1 MCAVRAYNNHRVKT
15 DMDATLTTPAATSVG
30 IACRSCGGRTIGWGK
45 DLHGNPRRRCKSC
58 KATFG
63 IIPPRPLG
71 SMRIDMEK
79 AVQCLSMLTEGC
91 SIRSTERLSGIH
103 RDTIMRLLRRA
114 GAKCEKLLNSLVRG
128 VEVKDVQADEL
139 WCFVGMKEKT
149 KVRKGKTDPELGDA
163 YTWIALERESKV
175 ALSWHLG
182 RRTAADASLFMAK
195 LSAAAK
201 GPKGKAGE
209 RLSYQLTT
217 DGFSAYPEAI
227 AQHLGGDVDYAM
239 LVKTYSSETV
249 DSERRY
255 SPPRIISAE
264 KIAISGSP
272 DPAKVCTS
280 HVERTNLHV
289 RMQMRRFTRLTNAFS
304 RKRENLKA
312 ALALHFAAYNF
323 TWMHSSIRMTP
334 AMKAGIARAPW
345 TVRELL
351 TV

>member
-1 MCAVRAYNNHRVKT
+1 MGAS
-15 DMDATLTTPAATSVG
+15 TTPAATSEG
-30 IACRSCGGRTIGWGK
+30 IACRSCGGRTIGWGR
-45 DLHGNPRRRCKSC
+45 DVHGNARRRCKAC
-58 KATFG
+58 GATFG

-71 SMRIDMEK
+71 SMRIDLDK
-79 AVQCLSMLTEGC
+79 AVLCLSMLTEVS
-91 SIRSTERLSGIH
+91 SIRSTERVSGIH
-103 RDTIMRLLRRA
+103 RDTIMRLLRKA
-114 GAKCEKLLNSLVRG
+114 GEKCEALLNRLVRG

-149 KVRKGKTDPELGDA
+149 KVRRGKTDPELGDA
-163 YTWIALERESKV
+163 YTWIALERENKL

-201 GPKGKAGE
+201 GPTGKAGE
-209 RLSYQLTT
+209 SLPYQLTT
-217 DGFSAYPEAI
+217 DGFNAYPEAV
-227 AQHLGGDVDYAM
+227 AKHLGGDVDYGM
-239 LVKTYSSETV
+239 LIKTYSSETV

-255 SPPRIISAE
+255 SPAHIIATE
-264 KIAISGSP
+264 KIAVSGNP

-289 RMQMRRFTRLTNAFS
+289 RMMMRRFTRLTNAFS

-334 AMKAGIARAPW
+334 AMKAGIARVPW
-345 TVRELL
+345 SVRDLL
-351 TV
+351 AA